1 MTSRIPPKHLTE
13 LYKLFASVS
22 SQAEAAKLLE
32 DLATPHELEAFA
44 ERWQLIQML
53 AKGKTQR
60 ETSRKLNI
68 SISKVTRGSM
78 SLKYGKGGFAH
89 FLKKLNIK
97 KSKA

>member
-1 MTSRIPPKHLTE
+1 MANRIPPRHLAE

-22 SQAEAAKLLE
+22 SPSEAAKLLE

-53 AKGKTQR
+53 ARGETQR
-60 ETSRKLNI
+60 ETSRKLKI

-78 SLKYGKGGFAH
+78 SLKYGKGGFAY
-89 FLKKLNIK
+89 FLKKLKIK
-97 KSKA
+97 EKS